1 MNTPKAAKAA
11 KVNFSTDK
19 QYAAM
24 DAVFNTDPHD
34 MDSGEPKVLLE
45 IEGLEVFRHDEVTG
59 KTFFQLKGLTYK
71 NRNWFEALEALGY
84 KDLSD
89 SDSTRLGDEIS
100 AVLFQF
106 DVIKALTARVKAVG

>member
-45 IEGLEVFRHDEVTG
+45 IDGLEVFRHDEVTG
-59 KTFFQLKGLTYK
+59 KTLFQLKGLTHK
-71 NRNWFEALEALGY
+71 NRNWPEALEALGY

-89 SDSTRLGDEIS
+89 RDCDDLADKIS

-106 DVIKALTARVKAVG
+106 DITKVLLERVKAIG